1 MSNGPMNQSALTSSI
16 RSIAASLGIH
26 KLGIAPASV
35 LTEEGKNLQD
45 WLSRGYHASLQ
56 WMEKNIE
63 KRTDPSLIVPGAKS
77 VIVCAV
83 NYYTPQQHSD
93 DPTTGKISRYAWGD
107 DYHIHVTER
116 IETLFRRI
124 QQLIPGTEGRYYVD
138 TGPVMEKAWAVRAGL
153 GWQGKH
159 TNIITKE
166 YGSWVFLGV
175 IITTAELDCDAPME
189 DFCGTCTACIDA
201 CPTNAITEPYV
212 LDSQRCISYL
222 TIEHR
227 GAIAQQLGEQF
238 DRWIYG
244 CDICQDVCPWNRF
257 QEPTDHAEFLPREK
271 NIAPPLMELAEI
283 SQEEFS
289 ARFKNSPVKRTKRD
303 GIVRNANIVLNK
315 AND

>member
-1 MSNGPMNQSALTSSI
+1 
-16 RSIAASLGIH
+16 
-26 KLGIAPASV
+26 
-35 LTEEGKNLQD
+35 
-45 WLSRGYHASLQ
+45 
-56 WMEKNIE
+56 MERNID

-77 VIVCAV
+77 IIVCAV
-83 NYYTPQQHSD
+83 NYYTPLQHSE
-93 DPTTGKISRYAWGD
+93 DPSTGKISRYAWGD

-124 QQLIPGTEGRYYVD
+124 QQMVPGTEGRYYVD

-153 GWQGKH
+153 GWQGRH

-166 YGSWVFLGV
+166 YGSWAFLGV
-175 IITTAELDCDAPME
+175 IITTAVLDYDAPME

-201 CPTNAITEPYV
+201 CPTDAITAPYV

-227 GAIAQQLGEQF
+227 GTIAKELGEKF
-238 DRWIYG
+238 DRWVYG

-257 QEPTDHAEFLPREK
+257 QQPTEHAEFLPREK
-271 NIAPPLMELAEI
+271 NAAPLLTDLAVI
-283 SQEEFS
+283 TPEEFS
-289 ARFKNSPVKRTKRD
+289 VRFKNSPVKRTKRD
-303 GIVRNANIVLNK
+303 GIVRNANVVLNK